1 MNLMELIEPKMDEWG
16 PEKVVVIW
24 DSKTKMKG
32 ILVVDNTARGPG
44 KGGIRLEPDITTEE
58 VLRLAR
64 AMTWKNALADI
75 PFGGAKAGI
84 KGDPKGSKDA
94 LVRAFA
100 HGLKGLVPSEYVAG
114 PDMNMGEAEMGAFAD
129 EIGDMKACT
138 GKPAEMGG
146 LPHEF
151 GSTGFGV
158 AEAAEVACRHAGIE
172 LKGAKVAIEGYG
184 NVGTF
189 THKFL
194 SEKGAIVVAVSDSHG
209 TIYNEKGLD
218 YGKLLNTKWKQGSV
232 VKYREGKVLPVE
244 ALFTQNVDILIPG
257 ARPDVIN
264 EKNIGAVKA
273 KVIVEAANIPMREE
287 FEKQLHAKGV
297 LIVPD
302 IIANAGGVISSSAE
316 FVGKDEDEMFSAV
329 RKKITKNVDTVLLN
343 ARRDSMT
350 TREAAMAIAKD
361 RVRKAMKYRGM
372 I

>member
-1 MNLMELIEPKMDEWG
+1 MEAVEPFMDEWG
-16 PEKVVVIW
+16 PEKVMVVW
-24 DSKTKMKG
+24 DPKTKMKG
-32 ILVVDNTARGPG
+32 ILVIDNTARGPG
-44 KGGIRLEPDITTEE
+44 KGGIRLEPDVTTEE

-84 KGDPKGSKDA
+84 KGDPKGNKDA

-100 HGLKGLVPSEYVAG
+100 RGLKGIVPSEYVAG

-151 GSTGFGV
+151 GSTGFGI
-158 AEAAEVACRHAGIE
+158 AEATEVACRHAGID
-172 LKGAKVAIEGYG
+172 LNGAKVAIEGYG

-194 SEKGAIVVAVSDSHG
+194 AAKGATIVAVSDSHG
-209 TIYNEKGLD
+209 MIFNVKGLD

-232 VKYREGKVLPVE
+232 SKYRDGKALPVE
-244 ALFTQNVDILIPG
+244 ALFSQDVDILIPG

-264 EKNIGAVKA
+264 GTNIGAVKA
-273 KVIVEAANIPMREE
+273 KIIVEAANIPIKEE
-287 FEKQLHAKGV
+287 FERKLQKKGV

-316 FVGKDEDEMFSAV
+316 FVGKDEEEMFRAV
-329 RKKITKNVDTVLLN
+329 RKKITANVDTVLIN
-343 ARRDSMT
+343 SRRDSVT
-350 TREAAMAIAKD
+350 TRDAAMQIAKE
-361 RVRKAMKYRGM
+361 RVRNAMKYRGRV
-372 I
+372 